1 MESIF
6 AEYHDPIET
15 KRKNKRWKS
24 SINCYMLHPNEF
36 VFGLDSFRSKKLKR
50 Y

>member
-1 MESIF
+1 MESIY

-15 KRKNKRWKS
+15 KRKNKRWKN
-24 SINCYMLHPNEF
+24 SINCYMLHPNGF
-36 VFGLDSFRSKKLKR
+36 LWGLEDLKPKKLKR